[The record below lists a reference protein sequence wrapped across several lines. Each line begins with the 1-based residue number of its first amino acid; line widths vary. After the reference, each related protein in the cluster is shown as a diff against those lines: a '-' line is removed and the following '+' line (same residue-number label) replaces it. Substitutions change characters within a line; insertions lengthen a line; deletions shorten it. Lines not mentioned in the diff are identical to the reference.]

1 MTAKIG
7 NCEIHII
14 PGTHWDREWRYDF
27 EETRQRLVRL
37 MENTLTLLENNP
49 KIPAFVLDGQFLPIK
64 DYLDVRP
71 QNRDRI
77 KQMVTAGRLLIGPW
91 YSLPD
96 FAVTLGESTIRNL
109 LFGITN
115 SRKFGNVMMDGMTN
129 SSWGQISQMP
139 QILSGFGIDTYASY
153 HGVPGHAYPI
163 EFKWQSPDGTEILFI
178 RSPST
183 TRASFF
189 LATRRALPPEPYEA
203 EYVKAGSRLLKDAY
217 RMTDE
222 ATVDQTPLYGNDIN
236 LSVNYDVLY
245 SEVAKYVEIIRKEI
259 TTPHI
264 LVGDLCDAQQMCP
277 DILQMVEE
285 LKKRHKGDDIHLSS
299 IPEYFAKVK
308 QSVNSVPVF
317 KGEMRF
323 PHKESFAFRLCNIL
337 STRMYLKLANR
348 SAEYILTK
356 WCEPFAALE
365 WLAKGDYPQAEIDQA
380 WEYMLINQSHDAI
393 GGCSVDQVHDDMLW
407 RYKQV
412 VNRSRAI
419 MHRSL
424 GFLAKQFGT
433 GKTEPNRC
441 RLAVF
446 NPLPFER
453 SEIIHAYVDVPLD
466 AYKENISITD
476 SKGNPV
482 PCQIMETSISK
493 SVSLEL
499 QLIGCPAVFI
509 RRLKIEFQADNIPQM
524 GMRQFNL
531 NFDGKLQNAPSLAA
545 GSNWMENEF
554 LKVTVAQ
561 NGTLELFDKTTSQ
574 TFTDLH
580 YFEDDGMD
588 RAARN
593 SWYLI
598 PPATNKIFSSKN
610 GTADCRL
617 DYVSPLQAKLVVNY
631 KMQIPKSLDLENV
644 KVGRMEHFITYSY
657 LNRSNEMIDLEIESS
672 FILRK
677 GAKRVDVETRFVNNA
692 CDHRLRV
699 MLPTNIET
707 NHSFADS
714 PFDVVQRPIEKLNK
728 EEWSELRDLGDVQTQ
743 PMISF
748 VDLASDTRSFAFL
761 SDGLPEYDVLDDK
774 QRTLAVTLVKSI
786 LHGRIDPETKIPPIN
801 GSQCLG
807 LHQFRY
813 SLYPHKGDWQQANV
827 WKQAQLHNL
836 PIKTV
841 QCMDAADSSKSDSI
855 SLINFENEG
864 LEISA
869 IKRSQDGNAL
879 IVRLYNHTDRQIK
892 TAMTISAGKF
902 KSASLSDMLEEPL
915 LNGKL
920 ALKFSNTVK
929 LDVAAKKIITIR
941 LEKA

>member
-7 NCEIHII
+7 KCEIHII

-37 MENTLTLLENNP
+37 MENTLNLLENNP
-49 KIPAFVLDGQFLPIK
+49 TIPAFVLDGQFLPIK

-71 QNRDRI
+71 QNKERI
-77 KQMVTAGRLLIGPW
+77 QKLVKDGRLLIGPW

-96 FAVTLGESTIRNL
+96 FFVTLGESTIRNL

-115 SRKFGNVMMDGMTN
+115 CRRLGNSMMEGMTN

-139 QILSGFGIDTYASY
+139 QILAGFGIDTYASY
-153 HGVPGHAYPI
+153 HGVPGHAYPV
-163 EFKWQSPDGTEILFI
+163 EFKWQSPDGTDILFI

-203 EYVKAGSRLLKDAY
+203 EYVKAGSQLLKDAY
-217 RMTDE
+217 RMTDG
-222 ATVDQTPLYGNDIN
+222 ATSDQTPLYGNDMTR
-236 LSVNYDVLY
+236 SVNYEILY
-245 SEVAKYVEIIRKEI
+245 NEFTKYVEKIRKEI

-277 DILQMVEE
+277 DILRMIEE
-285 LKKRHKGDDIHLSS
+285 LKKRHNDDDIHLSS

-308 QSVNSVPVF
+308 QSVNSVPTF
-317 KGEMRF
+317 KGEMRY

-348 SAEYILTK
+348 AAEYILSR
-356 WCEPFAALE
+356 WCEPFAAFE
-365 WLAKGDYPQAEIDQA
+365 WLGGCEYPQAEIDQA

-419 MHRSL
+419 LHRSL
-424 GFLAKQFGT
+424 GYISKQFGS
-433 GKTEPNRC
+433 GKVESNRC

-453 SEIIHAYVDVPLD
+453 NEIAEAYVDVPLD
-466 AYKENISITD
+466 AYEENISVTD
-476 SKGNPV
+476 SKDNLV
-482 PCQIMETSISK
+482 PCKIMETSISK

-509 RRLKIEFQADNIPQM
+509 RRLKIEFEASKIPSL
-524 GMRQFNL
+524 GMRQFNF
-531 NFDGKLQNAPSLAA
+531 NFDGKQQIEKPMAA
-545 GSNWMENEF
+545 GNNWMENEF
-554 LKVTVAQ
+554 LKVTVAP
-561 NGTLELFDKTTSQ
+561 NGTLEIYDKTTKQNFS
-574 TFTDLH
+574 DLH

-598 PPATNKIFSSKN
+598 PPANNQIFTSKE
-610 GTADCRL
+610 GIAACRL
-617 DYVSPLQAKLVVNY
+617 DYVSALQARLIVNY

-657 LNRSNEMIDLEIESS
+657 QNRSSEMVELNIEST

-677 GAKRVDVETRFVNNA
+677 GAKRVDIETKFVNNA

-699 MLPTNIET
+699 MLPTDIET
-707 NHSFADS
+707 DYSFADA
-714 PFDVVQRPIEKLNK
+714 PFDVVQRPIKKLKK
-728 EEWSELRDLGDVQTQ
+728 EEWSELRDLGEVQTQ

-748 VDLASDTRSFAFL
+748 VDISSEKRSMAVL
-761 SDGLPEYDVLDDK
+761 SDGLPEYDVIDDNR
-774 QRTLAVTLVKSI
+774 QTLAITMVRSI
-786 LHGRIDPETKIPPIN
+786 LHGRLDPETEIPPIN

-807 LHQFRY
+807 QHQLRY
-813 SLYPHKGDWQQANV
+813 SIYPHQGNWQEANV
-827 WKQAQLHNL
+827 WKEAQLHNL
-836 PIKTV
+836 QIKAV
-841 QCMDAADSSKSDSI
+841 QCMDTVDESKAE
-855 SLINFENEG
+855 SLSLLSFANEG
-864 LEISA
+864 LDISA
-869 IKRSQDGNAL
+869 IKRSQDGKAL
-879 IVRLYNHTDRQIK
+879 IIRLYNPTEKAIK
-892 TAMTISAGKF
+892 TSMTVEAGKF
-902 KSASLSDMLEEPL
+902 KSAVLANMLEEPL
-915 LNGKL
+915 DKGRLT
-920 ALKFSNTVK
+920 LKFGNTVV
-929 LDVAAKKIITIR
+929 LEAGAKKIVTIR
-941 LEKA
+941 LEPE

>member
-1 MTAKIG
+1 MTAKLDK
-7 NCEIHII
+7 CEIHII

-27 EETRQRLVRL
+27 EETRQRLISL
-37 MENTLTLLENNP
+37 MENTLRLLENNP
-49 KIPAFVLDGQFLPIK
+49 QIPAFVLDGQFLPIK

-77 KQMVTAGRLLIGPW
+77 EKMVAAGRLLIGPW

-96 FAVTLGESTIRNL
+96 FSVTLGESTIRNL

-139 QILSGFGIDTYASY
+139 QILSGFGINTYASY

-178 RSPST
+178 RSPRT
-183 TRASFF
+183 TRAGFF

-222 ATVDQTPLYGNDIN
+222 PTSDQTPLYGNDTN

-245 SEVAKYVEIIRKEI
+245 SEVSKYVEIIRKET

-264 LVGDLCDAQQMCP
+264 LIGDLCDAQQMCP

-285 LKKRHKGDDIHLSS
+285 LKKRHNGDDIHLSS

-348 SAEYILTK
+348 TAENILSR

-365 WLAKGDYPQAEIDQA
+365 WLANNQYPQAEIDQA

-393 GGCSVDQVHDDMLW
+393 GGCSVDHVHDDMLW

-412 VNRSRAI
+412 ANRSRAI
-419 MHRSL
+419 LHRSL
-424 GFLAKQFGT
+424 GFIAKQFGS
-433 GKTEPNRC
+433 GKVEANRC
-441 RLAVF
+441 RMVVF

-453 SEIIHAYVDVPLD
+453 SEIAEAYVDVPLD

-476 SKGNPV
+476 TNGNPV
-482 PCQIMETSISK
+482 QCQIMETSISK

-509 RRLKIEFQADNIPQM
+509 RRLKIEFEADEIPKM

-531 NFDGKLQNAPSLAA
+531 NFDGKLQNSPSLAA

-554 LKVTVAQ
+554 LKVNIAQ
-561 NGTLELFDKTTSQ
+561 NGTLELYDKTSGQ
-574 TFTDLH
+574 TFSDLH

-598 PPATNKIFSSKN
+598 QPANNQIYSSKN
-610 GTADCRL
+610 GSAACML
-617 DYVSPLQAKLVVNY
+617 DYVSPLQARLVVTY

-644 KVGRMEHFITYSY
+644 KIGRMEHFITYSY
-657 LNRSNEMIDLEIESS
+657 QNRSSEMVEMQIESA
-672 FILRK
+672 FTLRK

-692 CDHRLRV
+692 CDHRLRI
-699 MLPTNIET
+699 MLPTDIET
-707 NHSFADS
+707 NYSFADA
-714 PFDVVQRPIEKLNK
+714 PFDVVQRPIEKLKK

-748 VDLASDTRSFAFL
+748 VDLSSNTRSFAFL
-761 SDGLPEYDVLDDK
+761 SDGLPEYDIIDDK
-774 QRTLAVTLVKSI
+774 RRTVAITLVKSI

-807 LHQFRY
+807 EHQFRY

-827 WKQAQLHNL
+827 WKQAQFHNL
-836 PIKTV
+836 PMKTV
-841 QCMDAADSSKSDSI
+841 QYMDTVESTKADNV

-869 IKRSQDGNAL
+869 IKRSQDGSAL
-879 IVRLYNHTDRQIK
+879 IARLYNPTDKQIK
-892 TAMTISAGKF
+892 TAITVSAGRF
-902 KSASLSDMLEEPL
+902 KYATLANMLEEPL
-915 LNGKL
+915 PNGKMS
-920 ALKFSNTVK
+920 LKFGNTVM
-929 LDVAAKKIITIR
+929 LDAAAKKIITIR
-941 LEKA
+941 LEKE